1 MFYYMTI
8 VYHNQC
14 KKQSEIFIGRL
25 KDHVVS
31 VRSTGK
37 FAKERNF
44 CFPGR
49 NVPFMFLILFVL
61 EKGNHPI
68 SIIYFLGFLRQ
79 FSVIWLALFLAR
91 GFWNFICWMHEK
103 MAPRPTRYEITN
115 SSLCSL
121 HFSSDVLNLTATNN
135 CHC

>member
-1 MFYYMTI
+1 MFYYVTI

-14 KKQSEIFIGRL
+14 KKQSEIFIGKL

-68 SIIYFLGFLRQ
+68 SIILLFRFSPSIFCHLAGIIPCAWILEFHLLDARKNGTLTDKVRNYKFLSLFP
-79 FSVIWLALFLAR
+79 LFLFR
-91 GFWNFICWMHEK
+91 CIKPDGYK
-103 MAPRPTRYEITN
+103 
-115 SSLCSL
+115 
-121 HFSSDVLNLTATNN
+121 
-135 CHC
+135 